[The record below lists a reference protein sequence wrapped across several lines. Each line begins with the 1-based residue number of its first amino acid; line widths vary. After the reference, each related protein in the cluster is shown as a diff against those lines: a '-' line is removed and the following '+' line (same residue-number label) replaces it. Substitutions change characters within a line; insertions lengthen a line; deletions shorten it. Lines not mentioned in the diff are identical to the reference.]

1 MVVEFMRRSFSD
13 EKSGNTKFGRRILS
27 HKNSLEN
34 QFFDVLL
41 QYNKKQ
47 ELFEVMQNTEV
58 LNICTI
64 TNS

>member
-1 MVVEFMRRSFSD
+1 MDFIPQNPLIFY
-13 EKSGNTKFGRRILS
+13 
-27 HKNSLEN
+27 
-34 QFFDVLL
+34 FFDVLL
-41 QYNKKQ
+41 RYNIEQ